1 MFADPQDSFDL
12 NGDFFLKI
20 IPNIFGNSP
29 NICNLAEQTN
39 KQLEIMT
46 NTDKKTLNVNYRQ
59 KAIDLLEDLEIEA
72 FNYSKNSG
80 YYDGVSFSSLSES
93 EQIDVLETL
102 FKNKA
107 IE

>member
-1 MFADPQDSFDL
+1 
-12 NGDFFLKI
+12 
-20 IPNIFGNSP
+20 
-29 NICNLAEQTN
+29 
-39 KQLEIMT
+39 MT

-72 FNYSKNSG
+72 FNYSKNSFG